1 VRVGWTGRLL
11 SLPAPLRRRYYFLK
25 VVHPAAGG
33 VSLLDTP
40 VWL

>member
-1 VRVGWTGRLL
+1 MVIVH
-11 SLPAPLRRRYYFLK
+11 APLRRRYYFLK